1 MEGKTLIVSV
11 LIMSLFMAQ
20 NQVDAN
26 ICCPSIQART
36 FYNACLF
43 AVGSPSS
50 CIRNS
55 SCLDISESTCPRG
68 YTNDILENTGRLI
81 NILLFLRTLF
91 VTTRTDQNFIS
102 WFWFLSQG
110 DAVTEYCKLGCVS
123 SVCGA
128 LTILQNSGKAN
139 SSNSLSLLS
148 FSKKQID
155 KRIIHSNFVLVT
167 RCKWNREWR
176 SWKMY
181 HGMFYSLYQGLYE
194 CSWKCVDHHIH
205 EDTTYIC
212 GEGRES
218 SSSFTVLYISC
229 FQ

>member
-1 MEGKTLIVSV
+1 MIKQLINQKMEGKTLIVSV

-68 YTNDILENTGRLI
+68 YTNDILENTG
-81 NILLFLRTLF
+81 
-91 VTTRTDQNFIS
+91 
-102 WFWFLSQG
+102 

-128 LTILQNSGKAN
+128 LTILQNSDASEIVNGEVEKCTMA
-139 SSNSLSLLS
+139 
-148 FSKKQID
+148 
-155 KRIIHSNFVLVT
+155 
-167 RCKWNREWR
+167 
-176 SWKMY
+176 
-181 HGMFYSLYQGLYE
+181 
-194 CSWKCVDHHIH
+194 CS
-205 EDTTYIC
+205 
-212 GEGRES
+212 
-218 SSSFTVLYISC
+218 TVCTKGSMNAVENA
-229 FQ
+229 

>member
-102 WFWFLSQG
+102 
-110 DAVTEYCKLGCVS
+110 
-123 SVCGA
+123 
-128 LTILQNSGKAN
+128 
-139 SSNSLSLLS
+139 
-148 FSKKQID
+148 
-155 KRIIHSNFVLVT
+155 
-167 RCKWNREWR
+167 
-176 SWKMY
+176 
-181 HGMFYSLYQGLYE
+181 
-194 CSWKCVDHHIH
+194 
-205 EDTTYIC
+205 
-212 GEGRES
+212 
-218 SSSFTVLYISC
+218 
-229 FQ
+229 